1 MTSFTITHTDE
12 NLAVDTYS
20 SNNIRTVNVEYQA
33 PITPI
38 PLPQM
43 PDSEVILIKVEGNT
57 TLVTITWT
65 VIDDGTAPFSGN
77 SSAITA
83 QAQVNHFKTSFI
95 PVIVED
101 QYSLVLGTGSDAMT
115 FTGTIQK
122 MSFSVSGRS
131 PVSWEG
137 TLQFIHGNQQLDYKE
152 DVPNPPIMSAPI
164 SNKAGTNGEVKLTG
178 IHTDYLGSEAAMTHY
193 VVSFKPT
200 SGVSWST
207 VEHATTNHNTQS
219 NIDVDLNVTGS
230 YDVKVAAKTVIDTG
244 TFTTPVKV
252 IIT

>member
-20 SNNIRTVNVEYQA
+20 SNNIRSVIVDMSM

-38 PLPQM
+38 VVPQA
-43 PDSEVILIKVEGNT
+43 PDTDVILVKVEGNIT
-57 TLVTITWT
+57 TVTITWT
-65 VIDDGTAPFSGN
+65 VIDDGTTPFSGN
-77 SSAITA
+77 NSAITA
-83 QAQVNHFKTSFI
+83 QAQVNHFKTSFV
-95 PVIVED
+95 PVVVED
-101 QYSLVLGTGSDAMT
+101 RYSLVLGTGSDAMT
-115 FTGTIQK
+115 FAGTIQK
-122 MSFSVSGRS
+122 MSFTVSGRS
-131 PVSWEG
+131 PVAWEG
-137 TLQFIHGNQQLDYKE
+137 TLQFIHGDQMVDYKE
-152 DVPNPPIMSAPI
+152 DIPNPPIMSAPI
-164 SNKAGTNGEVKLTG
+164 SNNSGTNGEVKLTG
-178 IHTDYLGSEAAMTHY
+178 IQTEYLGSEAAITHY

-200 SGVSWST
+200 SGNTWST

-219 NIDVDLNVTGS
+219 SIVVDLNVTGS